1 MDVAGDETQV
11 YVTPNLTPDPDTSVI
26 GRWTEADFLARFRM
40 GELIVGTPMP
50 WGAYARMT
58 EEDLRSLYRY
68 LRGLQA
74 VRHDTGPVVQG
85 R

>member
-1 MDVAGDETQV
+1 
-11 YVTPNLTPDPDTSVI
+11 
-26 GRWTEADFLARFRM
+26 M